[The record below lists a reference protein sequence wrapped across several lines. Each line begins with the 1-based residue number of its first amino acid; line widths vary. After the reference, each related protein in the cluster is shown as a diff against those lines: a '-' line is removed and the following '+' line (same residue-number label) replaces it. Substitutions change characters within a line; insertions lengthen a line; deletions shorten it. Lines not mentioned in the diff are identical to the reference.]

1 MATTN
6 DSLDLQSPN
15 LANSVMG
22 ACLRMALSLGLHR
35 EYVDARPKANSVSP
49 AFSADMRRRVWWS
62 IFALDSWA
70 NMTLGRPS
78 MRDSPAITANPPL
91 YVADRG
97 QGLAVLCLIQN
108 IKFAKIATQIED
120 VLAITPLVPNTEMC
134 ALDGALVE
142 WQHQLPQALQLGSTH
157 GISESILSTRSI
169 MRWRYQITRVV
180 LHRPVL
186 LNYAMRRIPFSQL
199 REEEQDAVEKC
210 RAIARELIADI
221 AANRRPNQ
229 MCCWNGLWFLYNA
242 SLVPLL
248 SLFSDPHDSENVELS
263 RESVELALQT
273 MTQIMHYSPTGKRSI
288 DAASRIYEASK
299 RLIADTRSII
309 EKSAA
314 ASKRARKSF
323 NKRDAAPKQPTGSLP
338 ENNNHDQQHQH
349 LSYSPNSRTLLTPHL
364 RPEALSSPSTDF
376 FNHFHNPSPDSTS
389 STFQAYNPTNL
400 PQDSGTTDI
409 DIQTMWDSLNWANG
423 FESME
428 FSLDTHATCGFG
440 WPENADGPFPISFEV
455 GFGET
460 AREGCMD
467 GVSHGGFGDG
477 FWQGGDEGR
486 EDGGGGAE
494 AGGDQ
499 AEAVGSWH

>member
-1 MATTN
+1 
-6 DSLDLQSPN
+6 
-15 LANSVMG
+15 MG

-35 EYVDARPKANSVSP
+35 EYVDARPKATPVNP

-62 IFALDSWA
+62 IFVLDSWA

-91 YVADRG
+91 YVDDRG
-97 QGLAVLCLIQN
+97 QGLAILCLIHN

-120 VLAITPLVPNTEMC
+120 ALAITPLVPNPEMC
-134 ALDGALVE
+134 ALDTALVE
-142 WQHQLPQALQLGSTH
+142 WQNQLPQALQPDSMHGS
-157 GISESILSTRSI
+157 SESILSTCSI

-248 SLFSDPHDSENVELS
+248 SLFSDPHDPENVELS
-263 RESVELALQT
+263 RDSVELALQT
-273 MTQIMHYSPTGKRSI
+273 MTEIMHYSPTGKRSI

-314 ASKRARKSF
+314 ASKRARKASN
-323 NKRDAAPKQPTGSLP
+323 NKGAAPKRATTISTTTTSQPDKT
-338 ENNNHDQQHQH
+338 HQTQHSQH
-349 LSYSPNSRTLLTPHL
+349 PSYSPNGTTLLTPQPP
-364 RPEALSSPSTDF
+364 PEPLSSTSTDF
-376 FNHFHNPSPDSTS
+376 FTHFQNPSPDSTS

-400 PQDSGTTDI
+400 PQDSGTTAI
-409 DIQTMWDSLNWANG
+409 DIQTMWDSLNWASG
-423 FESME
+423 FEPFE
-428 FSLDTHATCGFG
+428 FSLDSHMTCGFG
-440 WPENADGPFPISFEV
+440 WPENADAVFPVGFEV
-455 GFGET
+455 GFG
-460 AREGCMD
+460 D
-467 GVSHGGFGDG
+467 GAADGGGGGGVDHGEFGDG
-477 FWQGGDEGR
+477 FWHGEGGEDER
-486 EDGGGGAE
+486 EDGRDGAGAAGG
-494 AGGDQ
+494 GGDQ
-499 AEAVGSWH
+499 TEEAVGRWR